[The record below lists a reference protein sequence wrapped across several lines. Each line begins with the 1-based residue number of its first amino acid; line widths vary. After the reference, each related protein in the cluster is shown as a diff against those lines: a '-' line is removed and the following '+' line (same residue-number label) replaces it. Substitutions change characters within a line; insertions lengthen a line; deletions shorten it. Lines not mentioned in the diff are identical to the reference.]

1 VAGALRRRG
10 GEARGD
16 ARDEGGVMNER
27 INKLIRD
34 TAAQIAAT
42 MRQAV
47 IDAVMGDGNATVPSP
62 AKRAG
67 SATERAAARVLA
79 GERVLDAALAEG
91 IAPRSLS
98 VGMVRMRKRG
108 LLPAST
114 VSRVACSAD
123 VRRRVIALMI
133 GGATATKAA
142 ALCGVSVCSAS
153 RWYRK
158 HATAQRRAA

>member
-1 VAGALRRRG
+1 
-10 GEARGD
+10 
-16 ARDEGGVMNER
+16 MNEH

-47 IDAVMGDGNATVPSP
+47 IDAVMSDGAATAP
-62 AKRAG
+62 APTQARG
-67 SATERAAARVLA
+67 TATERAAARVLA
-79 GERVLDAALAEG
+79 GDSVRDAALAEG
-91 IAPRSLS
+91 IMPRSLS
-98 VGMVRMRKRG
+98 VGMVRLRKRG
-108 LLPAST
+108 LLPAAT
-114 VSRVACSAD
+114 VNRTAYSAD
-123 VRRRVIALMI
+123 VRRRVITLMT

-158 HATAQRRAA
+158 HARAA